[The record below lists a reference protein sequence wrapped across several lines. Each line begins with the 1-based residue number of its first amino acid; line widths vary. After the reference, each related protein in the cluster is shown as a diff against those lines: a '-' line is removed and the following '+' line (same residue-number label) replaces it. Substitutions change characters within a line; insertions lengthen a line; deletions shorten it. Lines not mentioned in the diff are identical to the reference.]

1 MKKFEVKLN
10 VQAGGLM
17 EANQMRDALQ
27 NIHDELADNKEF
39 LLDLSDRKIAREYAG
54 KIKSL
59 INNPM
64 VKMLASKL

>member
-27 NIHDELADNKEF
+27 NIHDELADNKDF
-39 LLDLSDRKIAREYAG
+39 LLDLSDRKTAREYAG

>member
-27 NIHDELADNKEF
+27 NIHDELADNKDF
-39 LLDLSDRKIAREYAG
+39 LLDFSDRKTAREYAG